1 MEIKKEPKVFSKDK
15 LIEILSSALLL
26 DIQEVEVEEES
37 FLTRIIREL
46 SEIRG
51 KKVDVKRPVEVAE
64 FLYPEKDFEKEDKI
78 SLYDLLNYL
87 VSEERGSFLC
97 AVAHDVPYFL
107 SKTPMNNKYK
117 ALARLE
123 CQMLGVSEEAIL
135 YYLQHNDH
143 KVSEDGIIVSCLL
156 PEVLCDKRINDY
168 LVDPEDKE
176 ISFMRGLFQD
186 EKINRMAGLVYH
198 SRQENPKQFNKNPS
212 N

>member
-37 FLTRIIREL
+37 FFTRIIREL
-46 SEIRG
+46 SEIKG
-51 KKVDVKRPVEVAE
+51 KKVDVKRLVEVAE

-97 AVAHDVPYFL
+97 AVARDVPYFL

-135 YYLQHNDH
+135 YYLQHDNH
-143 KVSEDGIIVSCLL
+143 KVSEDGVIVSCLL
-156 PEVLCDKRINDY
+156 PEALCDKRINDY
-168 LVDPEDKE
+168 LVDLEDKE
-176 ISFMRGLFQD
+176 ISYIKGLFQD
-186 EKINRMAGLVYH
+186 EKINKMAGLVYH
-198 SRQENPKQFNKNPS
+198 SRQESPKQFNKNPS